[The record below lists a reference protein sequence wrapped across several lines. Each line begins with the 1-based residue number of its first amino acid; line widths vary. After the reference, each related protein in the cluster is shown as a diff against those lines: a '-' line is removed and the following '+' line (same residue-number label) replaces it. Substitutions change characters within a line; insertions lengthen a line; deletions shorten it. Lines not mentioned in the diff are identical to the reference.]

1 MTKKFPKN
9 QNKKWT
15 NEDIKKLKE
24 LAKINKT
31 ADTPTRIIAIKLGRT
46 ESSIYKKAQKLGIS
60 LKPTNQSP
68 YGTK

>member
-31 ADTPTRIIAIKLGRT
+31 ADTPTRIIAIKLWRT
-46 ESSIYKKAQKLGIS
+46 ESSIYKKAQKLWIS

-68 YGTK
+68 YWTK

>member
-31 ADTPTRIIAIKLGRT
+31 ADTPTRIIAIKL
-46 ESSIYKKAQKLGIS
+46 
-60 LKPTNQSP
+60 
-68 YGTK
+68 